1 MKTTKFSITVCAII
15 LGAGLLFAKKPIT
28 GNPNQITNRIVAQ
41 IHEDVVLTD
50 SQQVKMKAL
59 VKDYIAQINNADD
72 SQIRSISL
80 KHRADMDSLLTPTQR
95 DQQKIMKNQRIETA
109 KKKSNK

>member
-1 MKTTKFSITVCAII
+1 M
-15 LGAGLLFAKKPIT
+15 LAKKPIT
-28 GNPNQITNRIVAQ
+28 GNPNQIADRIVLRVHQ
-41 IHEDVVLTD
+41 NVVLAD

-59 VKDYIAQINNADD
+59 VKDYISLINNADE
-72 SQIRSISL
+72 SQIKSISL
-80 KHRADMDSLLTPTQR
+80 KHRADMDSLLTPAQR